1 MVFRNKYTGKINW
14 IPLLGTI
21 AGGLFLIVLLIVILS
36 EVFRG
41 DPVQSTATSSGNG
54 SMIAHHRYFL

>member
-21 AGGLFLIVLLIVILS
+21 AGGLFLIVLLTVILS

-41 DPVQSTATSSGNG
+41 DPVQSTA
-54 SMIAHHRYFL
+54 AAA